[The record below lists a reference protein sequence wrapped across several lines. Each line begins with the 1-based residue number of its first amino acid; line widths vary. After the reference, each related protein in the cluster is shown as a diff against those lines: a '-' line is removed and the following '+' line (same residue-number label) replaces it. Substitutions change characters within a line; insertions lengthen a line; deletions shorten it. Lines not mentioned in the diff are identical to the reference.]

1 MRNGFGIRLPG
12 IVGIALVGLVA
23 LALGAWD
30 AQAQVQAQARTPDPE
45 QRVIIGLRAE
55 AQGVFTQGLV
65 RALEV
70 RIESGGG
77 RVEERLELIDA
88 VVATL
93 DAELREE
100 LEGDPRVRYVVPDGV
115 VGTPEFWARLAPA
128 PGPEQGSGEPSLA
141 PRSVTGSAIPV
152 ELYSWGVERIRA
164 PEVHRTRL
172 AAVPGASDTGSGR
185 ALALGALGVLW
196 ALGALG
202 LRMSPLRRRSR
213 LVVGGL
219 LVGTLA
225 ALSGCTAAWVLP
237 HPGVLG
243 EGVTVALLDT
253 GVDLAHPDLRSNVL
267 GGIDFV
273 NGDNDPSDD
282 NGHGT
287 GVAGLL
293 AAAENGLGL
302 VGTAPR
308 VKIWSVKILSY
319 DERGSISDLIRGLE
333 WALRQGVQ
341 IIGMSL
347 GTEEDNAAL
356 RDAIR
361 AVHQAGVLLV
371 AAAGNKGYRVL
382 YPAAY
387 PEVIAVA
394 STDENDQRAWFSNMG
409 PEVDLVA
416 PGTNLLTT
424 ARDGEYQRVSGTS
437 FSVPQVAGV
446 AALVMA
452 AGLRDAGA
460 VRRRLE
466 ETAQDLGLFVQA
478 QGRGLVD
485 AARAVLGP

>member
-1 MRNGFGIRLPG
+1 MMRGFGKWFRDTA
-12 IVGIALVGLVA
+12 GIALAGLVVFM
-23 LALGAWD
+23 LASWE
-30 AQAQVQAQARTPDPE
+30 AQVQAQAQE
-45 QRVIIGLRAE
+45 QKVIIGLRAE
-55 AQGVFTQGLV
+55 AQSVSAQGVV
-65 RALEV
+65 RALEA
-70 RIESGGG
+70 RIADEGGQLL
-77 RVEERLELIDA
+77 ERLELIDA
-88 VVATL
+88 VVVTL
-93 DAELREE
+93 DAKLAEELRK
-100 LEGDPRVRYVVPDGV
+100 DPQVRYVVPDGV
-115 VGTPEFWARLAPA
+115 VGTPEFWARRSDP
-128 PGPEQGSGEPSLA
+128 PGNELGSFR
-141 PRSVTGSAIPV
+141 PRGVKSAAIPV
-152 ELYSWGVERIRA
+152 ELYSWGVERIHA
-164 PEVHRTRL
+164 PEVHRSRL
-172 AAVPGASDTGSGR
+172 AAAPGAQPGAAGATATLALGAFGM
-185 ALALGALGVLW
+185 ALALGLVVV
-196 ALGALG
+196 
-202 LRMSPLRRRSR
+202 RPLRRRSS
-213 LVVGGL
+213 LWLGAML
-219 LVGTLA
+219 LALTV
-225 ALSGCTAAWVLP
+225 LSGCTAVLVLP
-237 HPGVLG
+237 HPGILG

-253 GVDLAHPDLRSNVL
+253 GVDLSHPDLKGNTL

-273 NGDNDPSDD
+273 NNDMDPQDD

-293 AAAENGLGL
+293 AASENGLGL
-302 VGTAPR
+302 VGTAPK

-361 AVHQAGVLLV
+361 TVHQAGVLMV

-424 ARDGEYQRVSGTS
+424 GLNGDYQRVSGTS

-452 AGLRDAGA
+452 SGLRDAGA

-466 ETAQDLGLFVQA
+466 ETAQDLGLFVNA

-485 AARAVLGP
+485 AARAVFGPGLSP

>member
-1 MRNGFGIRLPG
+1 MCRLRSRIRNIL
-12 IVGIALVGLVA
+12 GIALFAGVV
-23 LALGAWD
+23 LAHGASAE
-30 AQAQVQAQARTPDPE
+30 AQE
-45 QRVIIGLRAE
+45 QRVIIGLRPE
-55 AQGVFTQGLV
+55 LPGVSAQGLV
-65 RALEV
+65 RALEA
-70 RIESGGG
+70 RIEDEGG
-77 RVEERLELIDA
+77 RVEDRLELIDA

-93 DAELREE
+93 DPELIPQ
-100 LEGDPRVRYVVPDGV
+100 LEQDPQVRYVVPDGV
-115 VGTPEFWARLAPA
+115 VGTPEFWARRTAPA
-128 PGPEQGSGEPSLA
+128 KGPKGPSLK
-141 PRSVTGSAIPV
+141 PQSVGSAAIPV
-152 ELYSWGVERIRA
+152 ELYSWGIERIRA
-164 PEVHRTRL
+164 PEVHRARL
-172 AAVPGASDTGSGR
+172 AASPPQTGAPGVLLG
-185 ALALGALGVLW
+185 ALGFAMGLGLLAVRPLRRRSSLLLGAMLLGALGVL
-196 ALGALG
+196 
-202 LRMSPLRRRSR
+202 
-213 LVVGGL
+213 
-219 LVGTLA
+219 
-225 ALSGCTAAWVLP
+225 SGCTAALVVP

-243 EGVTVALLDT
+243 EGVTIALLDT
-253 GVDLAHPDLRSNVL
+253 GIDLGHPDLRGNVL

-273 NGDNDPSDD
+273 NGDMDPSDD

-333 WALRQGVQ
+333 WALQKGVQ
-341 IIGMSL
+341 IMGMSL

-361 AVHQAGVLLV
+361 TVSQAGVLMV

-409 PEVDLVA
+409 PEVDLAA

-424 ARDGEYQRVSGTS
+424 ALKGEYQRASGTS

-446 AALVMA
+446 AALVMS
-452 AGLRDAGA
+452 AGLRDAPA

-466 ETAQDLGLFVQA
+466 ETAQDLGLFAQA
-478 QGRGLVD
+478 QGHGLVD